1 MPHPPDDFSR
11 EDDSLA
17 RHRSTLQARFAMPEL
32 PAQAPRRR
40 APMVAAGIVALLGAV
55 LWADPAWHTQRY
67 ATAAGERQHLT
78 LPDGSDLTLN
88 TRTVAEVEWHL
99 RSRQVRLVDGEALFD
114 VTHSTWRPFVVRAGE
129 TTVRVVGTAFNVR
142 RADPHVTVTVL
153 RGRVHVV
160 EEASGDA
167 VLLTARQAAE
177 SFNGTLTARA
187 APDPSAA
194 IAWKDGKL
202 MFDRT
207 PLAQAVADINR
218 YRAAPAVLA
227 DPALG
232 RLQISGVFDSARTDA
247 LLDLLPSILPVAV
260 RREANDTVR
269 ILARSIT
276 R

>member
-1 MPHPPDDFSR
+1 MPPPPDDFSR

-17 RHRSTLQARFAMPEL
+17 RHRSTLRARFAMPEL
-32 PAQAPRRR
+32 PAHAPRRR

-67 ATAAGERQHLT
+67 VTAAGERQHLT

-114 VTHSTWRPFVVRAGE
+114 VRHSTWRPFVVRAGK

-142 RADPHVTVTVL
+142 RADPRVTVTVL
-153 RGRVHVV
+153 RGRVHM

-187 APDPSAA
+187 APDLSAA

-218 YRAAPAVLA
+218 YRATPAVLT

-260 RREANDTVR
+260 HREANDTVR
-269 ILARSIT
+269 ILARGIT

>member
-17 RHRSTLQARFAMPEL
+17 RHRSTLRARFAMPEL
-32 PAQAPRRR
+32 PARAPRRR
-40 APMVAAGIVALLGAV
+40 TPMVAAGLVALLSAV

-99 RSRQVRLVDGEALFD
+99 RSRQVHLVDGEALFD
-114 VTHSTWRPFVVRAGE
+114 VAHSTWRPFLVRAGE

-142 RADPHVTVTVL
+142 RADPRVTVTVL
-153 RGRVHVV
+153 RGRVHV
-160 EEASGDA
+160 ENASGDA

-177 SFNGTLTARA
+177 SFNSRLTVRA
-187 APDPSAA
+187 APDPNAA
-194 IAWKDGKL
+194 VAWKDGKL
-202 MFDRT
+202 MFDHT

-218 YRAAPAVLA
+218 YRTTPAVLT

-260 RREANDTVR
+260 RREAGDTVR
-269 ILARSIT
+269 ILARSVT

>member
-67 ATAAGERQHLT
+67 VTAAGEHQHLT

-99 RSRQVRLVDGEALFD
+99 RSRQVRLIDGEALFD
-114 VTHSTWRPFVVRAGE
+114 VTHSAWRPFVVHAGE

-142 RADPHVTVTVL
+142 RADPYVTVTVL

-187 APDPSAA
+187 APDLSAA

-218 YRAAPAVLA
+218 YRATPAVLT

>member
-17 RHRSTLQARFAMPEL
+17 RHRSALRVRFAMPTL
-32 PAQAPRRR
+32 PAHAPRRR
-40 APMVAAGIVALLGAV
+40 TPMVAAGVIALLGAV
-55 LWADPAWHTQRY
+55 LWADPAFHTQRY
-67 ATAAGERQHLT
+67 ATAAGKRQHLT
-78 LPDGSDLTLN
+78 LPDGSEVTLN

-114 VTHSTWRPFVVRAGE
+114 VTHAAWRPFVVRAGE

-142 RADPHVTVTVL
+142 RADPRVTVTVL
-153 RGRVHVV
+153 RGRVHV

-167 VLLTARQAAE
+167 VLLSARQAVE
-177 SFNGTLTARA
+177 SGNGALAVQA
-187 APDPSAA
+187 APDPGA
-194 IAWKDGKL
+194 ITAWKDGKL

-207 PLAQAVADINR
+207 PLAQALVEINR
-218 YRAAPAVLA
+218 YRTTPATLA

-247 LLDLLPSILPVAV
+247 LLDLLPSILPVSV
-260 RREANDTVR
+260 RRDADDTVR
-269 ILARSIT
+269 VLARNAG

>member
-1 MPHPPDDFSR
+1 MPQPPDDFSR

-17 RHRSTLQARFAMPEL
+17 RHRSTLRARFAMPEL
-32 PAQAPRRR
+32 PARAPRRR

-67 ATAAGERQHLT
+67 TTAAGERRHLT
-78 LPDGSDLTLN
+78 LPDGSDLTLA

-114 VTHSTWRPFVVRAGE
+114 VAHSAWRPFVVRAGE

-142 RADPHVTVTVL
+142 RADPRVTVTVL
-153 RGRVHVV
+153 RGRVHV
-160 EEASGDA
+160 EDASGDA
-167 VLLTARQAAE
+167 MLLTARQAAE

-187 APDPSAA
+187 APDPGAA

-218 YRAAPAVLA
+218 YRATPAVLT

-247 LLDLLPSILPVAV
+247 LLDLLPSILPVAI

-269 ILARSIT
+269 IFARGVV